1 MQCHFVYRIL
11 LHGVQLQFEIHVSK
25 LLFFSNT
32 HVLIVWIT
40 ANMFFIIKLLRRGLR
55 NTVFYNQYFIILK
68 LSTIYY
74 NPITEDFW

>member
-32 HVLIVWIT
+32 HELIV
-40 ANMFFIIKLLRRGLR
+40 
-55 NTVFYNQYFIILK
+55 
-68 LSTIYY
+68 
-74 NPITEDFW
+74 